1 MTSTAGPPS
10 RNSPATSWNDGL
22 AAVSVPI
29 IVGATAVGKTAV
41 ALALARHWALEVV
54 SADSR
59 QVYRRLDIGTAKPT
73 RRERERVPHLGLDV
87 VEPGERYSAGR
98 FAKEAERSIRE
109 VRARGR
115 QPVVVGGTGLYVK
128 ALVDGLFL
136 EPPLDV
142 ERRRCLAAWTAGLPP
157 RDLLRWASR
166 LDPAFQGG
174 GRQRAARAVE
184 VALLTGRSLSWWQ
197 REAQSRGTV
206 EPWYVVL
213 TLPRPV
219 LHKRISQRADEMV
232 RRGLIEEVAAVLSEG
247 HAAHA
252 PGLDGIGIREAVEY
266 LHGKRTRESV
276 AEAVAAG
283 TRRYAKRQETWFRHQ
298 LSGAVL
304 ALDATRGPER
314 LAEEIAA
321 AWARRPTS

>member
-1 MTSTAGPPS
+1 M
-10 RNSPATSWNDGL
+10 
-22 AAVSVPI
+22 
-29 IVGATAVGKTAV
+29 GKTAV
-41 ALALARHWALEVV
+41 ALALARHWPLEVV

-73 RRERERVPHLGLDV
+73 RRERARVPHLGIDL

-98 FAKEAERSIRE
+98 FSKDAELAIRE
-109 VRARGR
+109 VRARGQ
-115 QPVVVGGTGLYVK
+115 QPVLVGGTGLYVK

-136 EPPLDV
+136 EPPLDL
-142 ERRRCLAAWTAGLPP
+142 ERRRVLDGWTAELRAGE
-157 RDLLRWASR
+157 LLRWAAR
-166 LDPAFQGG
+166 LDSAFRGG

-206 EPWYVVL
+206 DPWYVVL
-213 TLPRPV
+213 TVPRPV
-219 LHKRISQRADEMV
+219 LHQRIAQRADEMV
-232 RRGLIEEVAAVLSEG
+232 RRGLIEEVAAILSEG
-247 HAAHA
+247 HAPHA

-276 AEAVAAG
+276 AEAIATG

-298 LSGAVL
+298 IAGSVL
-304 ALDATRGPER
+304 TLDATRPAER
-314 LAEEIAA
+314 LADEIAA
-321 AWARRPTS
+321 AWARRAHR